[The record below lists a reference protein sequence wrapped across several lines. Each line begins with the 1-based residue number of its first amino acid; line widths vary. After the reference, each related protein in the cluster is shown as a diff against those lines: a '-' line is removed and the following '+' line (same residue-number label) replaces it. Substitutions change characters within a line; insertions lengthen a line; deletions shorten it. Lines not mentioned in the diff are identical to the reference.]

1 MNLKLTGMS
10 DGQLRSWP
18 IDRPVLT
25 VGRSSRCD
33 VQLVD
38 ATVSKSHAEIVQ
50 EGGDRLQLRDLGSRN
65 GTRLNGNPVTGPVP
79 LKAGD
84 RVEFGSVSLEVAGAD
99 VATMMVDPTS
109 VNSSLQIPALEI
121 LRRSTT
127 TPKASPQLF
136 SHLARLGQ
144 LLILPRPVRETCEQ
158 ILDAIEPMFSWNR
171 LMILLRP
178 APDKEPQPMGVRL
191 RAGAPVKPMALSQTI
206 LDMVLNQNTSVVTS
220 DAASDPR
227 FQAQASII
235 AQMIHSAM
243 AVPLFD
249 NEQVLGLMYA
259 DSTDPRVI
267 YGQEQLEL
275 FTLVANMAAVKITNA
290 HLLEMEQARARMAQE
305 LATAARIQRGLLP
318 SEPPKLPGC
327 AFHARLESCYEV
339 GGDLY
344 DFANHDD
351 GSVSV
356 LVGDVSGKGMGA
368 ALLMSSFLSSWR
380 VLADAIDDPALLIRK
395 LNELMVR
402 TAEPGNFITAFV
414 GRVDPAKGT
423 IRYVNAG
430 HPPPIVIE
438 NGQVSLLDT
447 TGIPVGMIPGMS
459 WECHEKSCT
468 PGALL
473 AIFTDGIPEAK
484 RGEEYFEDDRLVES
498 LVQLSG
504 RELPEI
510 ADEIMNQV
518 DAFLDGTPRSDDIT
532 LVLFRNR

>member
-1 MNLKLTGMS
+1 MNLKLTGLS

-18 IDRPVLT
+18 IDRPLLT

-38 ATVSKSHAEIVQ
+38 ATVSKSHAEIARD
-50 EGGDRLQLRDLGSRN
+50 GGRLLLRDLGSRN
-65 GTRLNGNPVTGPVP
+65 GTRLNNSPVSGPVEI
-79 LKAGD
+79 KAGD
-84 RVEFGSVSLEVAGAD
+84 RIEFGSVALEVAGAE
-99 VATMMVDPTS
+99 VATILLDAAS
-109 VNSSLQIPALEI
+109 VSSSLQIPALEI
-121 LRRSTT
+121 LKRSTT
-127 TPKASPQLF
+127 TPKASPMVF

-144 LLILPRPVRETCEQ
+144 LLILPRPVRETCDQ
-158 ILDAIEPMFSWNR
+158 ILDAVEPMFSWNR

-178 APDKEPQPMGVRL
+178 SPDREVEPMGVRL
-191 RAGAPVKPMALSQTI
+191 RAGAPVKPMALSNTI

-259 DSTDPRVI
+259 DSTDPRVL
-267 YGQEQLEL
+267 YSQEQLEL
-275 FTLVANMAAVKITNA
+275 FTLVANMAAVKLTNA
-290 HLLEMEQARARMAQE
+290 RLLEMEQARARMAQE

-318 SEPPKLPGC
+318 AEPPAPAGGS
-327 AFHARLESCYEV
+327 FYARLESCYEV

-344 DFANHDD
+344 DFVTHDD
-351 GSVSV
+351 GTVSV

-380 VLADAIDDPALLIRK
+380 VLADAVDDLSRLIGR
-395 LNELMVR
+395 LNELMIR
-402 TAEPGNFITAFV
+402 TAEPGNFVTVFL
-414 GRVDPAKGT
+414 GRIDPVQGT

-430 HPPPIVIE
+430 HPPAIVIE
-438 NGQVSLLDT
+438 NGQVSQLDP

-459 WECHEKSCT
+459 WECQERSCA

-473 AIFTDGIPEAK
+473 AVFTDGIPEAK
-484 RGEEYFEDDRLVES
+484 KEEDYFEDDRLVEA
-498 LVQLSG
+498 LLQAAD
-504 RELPEI
+504 RNLPDV
-510 ADEIMNQV
+510 ADELLQRV
-518 DAFLDGTPRSDDIT
+518 DAFLDGTPRSDDVT
-532 LVLFRNR
+532 LVLYRRG